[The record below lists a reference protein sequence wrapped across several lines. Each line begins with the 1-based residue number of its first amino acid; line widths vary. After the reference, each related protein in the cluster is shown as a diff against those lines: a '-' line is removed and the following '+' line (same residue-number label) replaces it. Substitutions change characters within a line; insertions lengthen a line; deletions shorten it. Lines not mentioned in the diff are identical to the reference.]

1 MQNLLSACAGAYVCT
16 RARRLGEEKREVE
29 RKKRKE
35 DRFGEFVDRDF
46 GKVLN
51 FSNRQNKFS
60 NLLGSVFGMMY
71 FCLRKRSRRLR

>member
-1 MQNLLSACAGAYVCT
+1 MKGEGKKWKFAECVCGGVCVYACETV
-16 RARRLGEEKREVE
+16 GEEKREVE

-51 FSNRQNKFS
+51 FSNRQK
-60 NLLGSVFGMMY
+60 
-71 FCLRKRSRRLR
+71 